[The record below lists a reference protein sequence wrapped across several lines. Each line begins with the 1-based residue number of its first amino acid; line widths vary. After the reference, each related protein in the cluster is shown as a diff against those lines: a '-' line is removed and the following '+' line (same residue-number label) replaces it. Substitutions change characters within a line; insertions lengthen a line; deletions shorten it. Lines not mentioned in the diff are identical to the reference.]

1 MAKKSTKN
9 LRTVTHKK
17 PIPRS
22 YDIYEMEKRIYNLE
36 KNSGGGGATS
46 WDFSTDEVDTGK
58 KWIDGSKIYCKVYAP
73 ENQNI
78 VTNTW
83 TNLGVTITGIK
94 DLIDFKMNFDDVSAG
109 NDGGPNSFILG
120 QVIENGVRYYSQTAV
135 GKIMTCIIYYT
146 KTE

>member
-1 MAKKSTKN
+1 MRN
-9 LRTVTHKK
+9 W
-17 PIPRS
+17 
-22 YDIYEMEKRIYNLE
+22 DIFSLEKRIFNLE
-36 KNSGGGGATS
+36 KGGGSTPTPTT
-46 WDFSTDEVDTGK
+46 WDFSTNEVDTGQ

-83 TNLGVTITGIK
+83 TNLGVTITDIK

-135 GKIMTCIIYYT
+135 GKILSCIIYYT
-146 KTE
+146 KTESKNKRSKKA